1 MQIPILF
8 DFRENDCLDTQFR
21 NANGMAEPSSS
32 AGHRDRLRKRFERTG
47 FTGFAEHEVVE
58 LLLTLCIPR
67 RDVKEPAKALLRRF
81 GSLKSIL
88 EARPVE
94 LREVQGI
101 GQVAPVALRIIRE
114 AANLYLQQIAEEGVM
129 LNSTDRLEK
138 FWRSRLGGLKHEVF
152 EVAYLNRRYQLL
164 KDGVER
170 LEEGTID
177 RAYVYPRKVMEA
189 ALRRSSAVIVLAHNH
204 PSGRAR
210 PSEEDRVLT
219 DALIQ
224 AAEPLQIHVLDHIIV
239 AGDSAFSF
247 KREGML

>member
-1 MQIPILF
+1 MV
-8 DFRENDCLDTQFR
+8 ET
-21 NANGMAEPSSS
+21 SSG
-32 AGHRDRLRKRFERTG
+32 AGHRDRLRKRFEKTG
-47 FTGFAEHEVVE
+47 FTGFSEYEVVE

-67 RDVKEPAKALLRRF
+67 RDVKQPAKALLRRF

-138 FWRSRLGGLKHEVF
+138 FWRSRLGGLKNEVF
-152 EVAYLNRRYQLL
+152 EVAYLNKRYQLL

-189 ALRRSSAVIVLAHNH
+189 ALRHSSAVIVLAHNH
-204 PSGRAR
+204 PSGRAL
-210 PSEEDRVLT
+210 PSDEDRMLT
-219 DALIQ
+219 NALIQ
-224 AAEPLQIHVLDHIIV
+224 AAEPLQIQILDHIIV

>member
-1 MQIPILF
+1 
-8 DFRENDCLDTQFR
+8 
-21 NANGMAEPSSS
+21 MAETSSG
-32 AGHRDRLRKRFERTG
+32 AGHRDRLRKRFEKTG
-47 FTGFAEHEVVE
+47 FTGFSEHEVVE

-67 RDVKEPAKALLRRF
+67 RDVKQPAKALLRRF

-88 EARPVE
+88 EAQPVE

-114 AANLYLQQIAEEGVM
+114 AANLYLQQTAEEGVM

-138 FWRSRLGGLKHEVF
+138 FWRSRLGGLKNEVF
-152 EVAYLNRRYQLL
+152 EVAYLNKRYQLL

-189 ALRRSSAVIVLAHNH
+189 ALRHSSAVIVLAHNH
-204 PSGRAR
+204 PSGRAL
-210 PSEEDRVLT
+210 PSDEDRELT
-219 DALIQ
+219 NALIQ
-224 AAEPLQIHVLDHIIV
+224 AAEPLQIQILDHIIV